1 MMIKKLQALI
11 PKNVDGILIVSPEN
25 RLYFTH
31 FASSDGY
38 LFVTRDD
45 ALFLTDSRYIEA
57 AQKKVQNCRCEEL
70 VSLSKQLPSIA
81 KEMGFSSLLTEA
93 DRLTVSLLSSLRKTF
108 GKIRLSTVGTDKII
122 NSLREIKTEEE
133 IKNILLAQNI
143 AERAFEHI
151 LKFIKPGISERDISL
166 ELDYFMLKNGA
177 QALSFETIA
186 VSGVKSSMP
195 HGVPDGKIVENGD
208 FITMDYGAVVNGYHS
223 DMTRTVAVGKV
234 SDKQRKV
241 YNTVLTAQ
249 KNVIDFVKEG
259 VSLSDADA
267 AARNVI
273 ADAGY
278 GEFFRHSTGH
288 GVGIEIH
295 EAPFV
300 SPRAKAKLKKGNV
313 ITDEPGIYIPGEF
326 GVRIEDMLLITE
338 NGCENFTRAP
348 KELIII

>member
-1 MMIKKLQALI
+1 MIKKLQSLI

-31 FASSDGY
+31 FSSSDGY

-57 AQKKVQNCRCEEL
+57 AQSKVKSCRCEEL
-70 VSLSKQLPSIA
+70 LSLSKQLPSIA
-81 KEMGFSSLLTEA
+81 KEMGLSSLLTEA
-93 DRLTVSLLSSLRKTF
+93 DRLTVSQLSNLRKIF

-122 NSLREIKTEEE
+122 NSLREIKTDEE
-133 IKNILLAQNI
+133 IKNILLAQSI

-177 QALSFETIA
+177 EALSFDTIA

-195 HGVPDGKIVENGD
+195 HGVPDGKKTEIGD

-223 DMTRTVAVGKV
+223 DMTRTVALGSV
-234 SDKQRKV
+234 SNKQKEV
-241 YNTVLTAQ
+241 YNTVLAAQ
-249 KNVIDFVKEG
+249 KSVIDFVKEG
-259 VSLSDADA
+259 IALSDADT
-267 AARNVI
+267 AARDVI
-273 ADAGY
+273 KNAGY
-278 GEFFRHSTGH
+278 GEFFRHSVGH

-313 ITDEPGIYIPGEF
+313 VTDEPGIYIPGEF

-338 NGCENFTRAP
+338 NGCENLTRAP

>member
-1 MMIKKLQALI
+1 MIKKLQSLI

-31 FASSDGY
+31 FSSSDGY

-57 AQKKVQNCRCEEL
+57 AQSKVKSCRCEEL
-70 VSLSKQLPSIA
+70 LSLSRQLPSIA

-93 DRLTVSLLSSLRKTF
+93 DRLTVSQLSNLRKIF

-122 NSLREIKTEEE
+122 NSLREIKTDEE
-133 IKNILLAQNI
+133 IKNILLAQSI

-177 QALSFETIA
+177 EALSFDTIA

-195 HGVPDGKIVENGD
+195 HGVPDGKKTEIGD

-223 DMTRTVAVGKV
+223 DMTRTVALGSV
-234 SDKQRKV
+234 SNKQKEV
-241 YNTVLTAQ
+241 YNIVLAAQ
-249 KNVIDFVKEG
+249 KSVIDFVKEG
-259 VSLSDADA
+259 IALSDADA
-267 AARNVI
+267 AARDVI
-273 ADAGY
+273 KNAGY
-278 GEFFRHSTGH
+278 SEFFRHSVGH

-313 ITDEPGIYIPGEF
+313 VTDEPGIYIPGEF

-338 NGCENFTRAP
+338 NGCENLTRAP